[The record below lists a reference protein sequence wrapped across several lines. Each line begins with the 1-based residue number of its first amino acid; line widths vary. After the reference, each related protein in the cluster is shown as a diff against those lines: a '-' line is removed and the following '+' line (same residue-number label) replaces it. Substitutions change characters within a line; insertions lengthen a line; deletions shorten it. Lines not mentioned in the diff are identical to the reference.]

1 MKPAAN
7 LPESDYPSA
16 ISLLQFKAAC
26 MRTESGLSSTSSHV
40 LVLDNQEILG
50 AGLENL
56 LSGEESLN
64 VRGLTTQDESALV
77 DEIRRLQPDTIILM
91 AESQLTDPL
100 RLLELLSDYGRI
112 RIILVSIESNRFE
125 IYDKQ
130 QIVSSNWVSFVTKL
144 RPE

>member
-1 MKPAAN
+1 
-7 LPESDYPSA
+7 
-16 ISLLQFKAAC
+16 